1 MSSSTPAGF
10 EPFPRLPLELR
21 REIWGFA
28 SAIPRPRPGFCVLPP
43 NPRDPDCPW
52 VVVEHGNIAL
62 LLTCWEARRTALD
75 SLVTRPYD
83 PATDILFIPLSE
95 VVMFFSNL
103 CGNGAPVWLYSVHHI
118 ATPFPPAWVCTYM
131 TWALK
136 VGSLRSVESVS
147 IVFPNTPERLDSL
160 GGGSPP
166 PWRWAG
172 LRAVA
177 DAEMDEFYASP
188 DGDGVRGG
196 VRDDYDFGYI
206 PAVFGRFMTDC
217 GLQTVEDYEMQKKSS
232 IRDQL
237 ATIVLALKKDAAAR
251 EERGRPEVKTIA
263 KRFDL
268 LWGDTGVGATVAVGS
283 R

>member
-1 MSSSTPAGF
+1 MLSSTPAGF
-10 EPFPRLPLELR
+10 EPFPRLPFELR

-28 SAIPRPRPGFCVLPP
+28 SAIPRPRPGFSVLPP
-43 NPRDPDCPW
+43 NPRDP
-52 VVVEHGNIAL
+52 
-62 LLTCWEARRTALD
+62 
-75 SLVTRPYD
+75 
-83 PATDILFIPLSE
+83 
-95 VVMFFSNL
+95 
-103 CGNGAPVWLYSVHHI
+103 VWLYSVRHI
-118 ATPFPPAWVCTYM
+118 ATPFPPAWVCSYM

-136 VGSLRSVESVS
+136 VGGLRSVESVS
-147 IVFPNTPERLDSL
+147 IVFPSTTERLDSL

-206 PAVFGRFMTDC
+206 PAVFWRFMIDC

-237 ATIVLALKKDAAAR
+237 ATIVLVLKKDAAAR

-268 LWGDTGVGATVAVGS
+268 LWGDTGVDATVAVGS